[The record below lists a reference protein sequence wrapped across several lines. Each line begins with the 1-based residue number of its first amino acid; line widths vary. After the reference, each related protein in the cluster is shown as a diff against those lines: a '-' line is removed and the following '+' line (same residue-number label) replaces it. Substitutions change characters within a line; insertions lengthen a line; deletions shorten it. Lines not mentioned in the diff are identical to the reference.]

1 MIDPE
6 LNRRSIP
13 MPQSVL
19 IAVDDSAAAGKAVDY
34 VGRIFGTHV
43 PEGLTVT
50 LFHVVEGVPADLV
63 PAPGDPQL
71 ATVVVEAMRDWSSRA
86 AERGETLL
94 ESHRQRLIEAGLP
107 ADAVKVKH
115 LVQQT
120 RPEAQ
125 RVAAALAIIDEA
137 RTGAYTTV
145 VVGRRGTSNLPELF
159 IGGVAEKVARHVHG
173 ATVWIVD

>member
-1 MIDPE
+1 MPE
-6 LNRRSIP
+6 
-13 MPQSVL
+13 SVL
-19 IAVDDSAAAGKAVDY
+19 IAVDDSAAAQKAVDY
-34 VGRIFGTHV
+34 VGAIFGNRSF
-43 PEGLTVT
+43 EGLSIT
-50 LFHVVEGVPADLV
+50 LLHVVESVPVDLV

-71 ATVVVEAMRDWSSRA
+71 ATVVVDAMRDWASRA
-86 AERGETLL
+86 AERGEKLL
-94 ESHRQRLIEAGLP
+94 ETQRQRLVEAGVP

-137 RTGAYTTV
+137 RTGGYTTV

-173 ATVWIVD
+173 ATVWVVD